1 MSSTV
6 LLDGYSP
13 EDSKYDSIKFAI
25 QSTYDYFDYFW
36 RGEGRRWNMSERKS
50 HFVNF
55 AVPKTRIRPPRGSRP
70 GREQPARPYRRY
82 GKIALR
88 QERPK
93 ALAEVEEQVQQGYF
107 PVKAALDPLDIS
119 ISKILGWGGQAVAVL
134 VELLGEGGQRE
145 KMVIKCHKPTRSDLA
160 SEIAHMNVS
169 SPLSINLYD
178 AVGILDLSDYRNSDF
193 LVQDISLGRETMYLN
208 DSKIH
213 RMMLIGQVRFKPVCC
228 LKMGSH

>member
-25 QSTYDYFDYFW
+25 QATYDYFDYFW

-50 HFVNF
+50 HFMNLV
-55 AVPKTRIRPPRGSRP
+55 VPKTRIRPPRGSRP
-70 GREQPARPYRRY
+70 GREQPVRAYRRY
-82 GKIALR
+82 GKLALR
-88 QERPK
+88 QERPG
-93 ALAEVEEQVQQGYF
+93 ALAQVEEQIQQGYF
-107 PVKAALDPLDIS
+107 PVKAVLDPLEIS

-145 KMVIKCHKPTRSDLA
+145 KVVIKCHKPTRSDLA

-169 SPLSINLYD
+169 SPLSVNLYD
-178 AVGILDLSDYRNSDF
+178 VVGILALSNSRHSDC
-193 LVQDISLGRETMYLN
+193 LVHDISLGRETMYLN
-208 DSKIH
+208 GSETHK
-213 RMMLIGQVRFKPVCC
+213 MMRIGRLQSKPVCC
-228 LKMGSH
+228 LQMGSH